1 MHHLFLSGFS
11 DSDIRFCVLSSLD
24 ERFDAHLA
32 QAENLS
38 ALFVALND
46 EVDWKY
52 CLHQRFFH
60 EDYFSVFYLGFV
72 FSQAQ
77 KQHNCFVLL
86 SINRSLR
93 FVSLQFVLLA
103 DLAVW
108 IQHTSCHHWGKR
120 LFRYTS
126 YYVIMYSYGQ
136 FSKLTVYSISLDQ
149 RSLFNIGIFE
159 FFFWIL
165 NDQEHFLHVYDPAS
179 AIHVLFFF
187 TCNFFLQDAPFTI
200 EHSLVGCQFDWRFIC
215 C

>member
-77 KQHNCFVLL
+77 KQHNCFVLF

-120 LFRYTS
+120 LFRYMS
-126 YYVIMYSYGQ
+126 YYVITYSYGQ
-136 FSKLTVYSISLDQ
+136 FSKLTVYSTSLDLT
-149 RSLFNIGIFE
+149 SLFNKG
-159 FFFWIL
+159 FFSMNGSAFYMIL
-165 NDQEHFLHVYDPAS
+165 IS
-179 AIHVLFFF
+179 AINVHFF
-187 TCNFFLQDAPFTI
+187 
-200 EHSLVGCQFDWRFIC
+200 
-215 C
+215 

>member
-1 MHHLFLSGFS
+1 MHHLFLSVFP

-52 CLHQRFFH
+52 CLHQKFFH

-120 LFRYTS
+120 LFRYMS
-126 YYVIMYSYGQ
+126 YYVIMYIYGQ
-136 FSKLTVYSISLDQ
+136 FSKLTVYSTSLDLTRPN
-149 RSLFNIGIFE
+149 RSTFYM
-159 FFFWIL
+159 IL
-165 NDQEHFLHVYDPAS
+165 IS
-179 AIHVLFFF
+179 AIVQFRIKNYRWIQTL
-187 TCNFFLQDAPFTI
+187 TT
-200 EHSLVGCQFDWRFIC
+200 HSYRVSLDVK
-215 C
+215 